1 MFKHVPSSFAWM
13 AAFFAALGTLFF
25 ILGAHTF
32 YRNWQ
37 FASNAERV
45 KGIVTD
51 RHISVSHGRHGS
63 STTYHIGFRY
73 ADHEG
78 AEFVTSVSVVS
89 DTYDSL
95 HLHRAVP
102 VKYLAQYHSINRIDL
117 PEEDSSYQ
125 TQAMAFTGFGLLF
138 GGCGWYSFISLERL
152 IFYRRWLR
160 KNGVQCRGRVRHGQ
174 QAQRPLP
181 RVQLYRHRRGQARG
195 QHRRTFRRARCRLAR
210 RRFHRGVLRSARQ
223 QPVGG
228 CARQDIIR
236 DAPPLVLSQRVAY
249 RRTK

>member
-13 AAFFAALGTLFF
+13 AAFFAAMGTLFF

-37 FASNAERV
+37 FASTAERV

-89 DTYDSL
+89 QTYDSL

-102 VKYLAQYHSINRIDL
+102 VKYLSQYHSINRIDL

-125 TQAMAFTGFGLLF
+125 MQAMAFTGFGLLF

-160 KNGVQCRGRVRHGQ
+160 KNGVQCVGRVERIEASDVTVNKRNVRYLVYSYTDTAG
-174 QAQRPLP
+174 
-181 RVQLYRHRRGQARG
+181 
-195 QHRRTFRRARCRLAR
+195 AR
-210 RRFHRGVLRSARQ
+210 REDSTEGLSAAQDAAWHEGDSIEVFCDPRDNSRSA
-223 QPVGG
+223 PVL
-228 CARQDIIR
+228 DK
-236 DAPPLVLSQRVAY
+236 
-249 RRTK
+249 T